1 MGEDAATNRWRR
13 YEAWDERPL
22 CQDQLAAEDP
32 ENGFCAAGSPHDPVP
47 SLVLADGRV
56 AVLDGRSEVEFD
68 LIDAFIA
75 RHHLD
80 LGIAAEAMALDGDL
94 FARWLVDINIP
105 RTQCVRYAAGMTP
118 AKLADVMARLS
129 TVELTFA
136 QAKLRARRE
145 PANQAHVTN
154 AKDDPLQMAADAAT
168 AVRLGFA
175 EIETTVRV
183 ARNARLNAIGC
194 QVGAAVA
201 GGDTL
206 VQCSVE
212 EAEELR
218 LALAGFTSYTE
229 TVSVYGTEGTFI
241 DGDDTPWSKA
251 FLVAAYAS
259 RGLKARCTS
268 GAGSELLMGFHE
280 RKSFLYLE
288 ARCLCLQRAMGV
300 QGTQNGGIDGA
311 PVACTV
317 PGGMWEILA
326 ENALAALLDLECASG
341 NDTILSHS
349 EIRRGAKIMPY
360 LMAGS
365 DLICS
370 GMGAIPRYDN
380 SFNASLFN
388 AEDTED
394 YLALQRDY
402 LVEGGLRHVPEDEL
416 VSVRHRAVAAMAAVL
431 KELELAEPTE
441 RQLLSVVYAHGSDDT
456 QTFSLGELGVMNDA
470 VRDRGLTMVDVIRAL
485 AARGFACEAANLAA
499 MARLR
504 VAGDYLQTAARI
516 KCGKV
521 VSAVNDPNRY
531 AGPGTGHRLTPRRR
545 SQIVT
550 MRNVL
555 SREEVLTGQA
565 RWAAEER
572 RRVTLTPR
580 GRAALGK
587 GGPEV
592 VVGLSPAFLT
602 KIFHTTGEAPL
613 SQVLKALLDG
623 IAHGGASARVVR
635 MGHTADTSFLGL
647 TAARLSAS
655 GIGIGI
661 QAKGTTVIHRADL
674 VPHMN
679 LELFSQAPLMTEEAY
694 RALGRNAACY
704 ARVENPEPVVVA
716 YRGQALGARHHAE
729 TALLYAI
736 ETSLCDPATEPVEL
750 EVRFHERG

>member
-1 MGEDAATNRWRR
+1 MTDAPQTNRWRR
-13 YEAWDERPL
+13 LDVWDERPL
-22 CQDQLAAEDP
+22 CLDQLAAEDP
-32 ENGFCAAGSPHDPVP
+32 ENGFRAAQSPYDPNP
-47 SLVLADGRV
+47 SLTVEGGRVRVMDGR
-56 AVLDGRSEVEFD
+56 AEADFD

-80 LGIAAEAMALDGDL
+80 LAVAEEAMAVPSAD
-94 FARWLVDINIP
+94 FARMLVDINVP
-105 RTQCVRYAAGMTP
+105 RAACVRLAAGMTP
-118 AKLADVMARLS
+118 AKLAEVMASLN

-136 QAKLRARRE
+136 QTKLRARRQ
-145 PANQAHVTN
+145 PCNQAHVTN
-154 AKDDPLQMAADAAT
+154 AKDDPLQMAADAAV

-212 EAEELR
+212 EAEELS
-218 LALAGFTSYTE
+218 LGLAGLTSYTE

-251 FLVAAYAS
+251 FLIAAYAS

-268 GAGSELLMGFHE
+268 GSGSELLMGIHE
-280 RKSFLYLE
+280 KKSLLYLE
-288 ARCLCLQRAMGV
+288 ARCLCLQRGMGV

-311 PVACTV
+311 PITCTV

-326 ENALAALLDLECASG
+326 ENVLAALLDLECASG
-341 NDTILSHS
+341 NDTILSNS
-349 EIRRGAKIMPY
+349 EIRRGAKIMPF
-360 LMAGS
+360 LMAGT

-402 LVEGGLRHVPEDEL
+402 LVEGGLRYVPEEEL
-416 VSVRHRAVAAMAAVL
+416 IEARRRAVDAMAAVL
-431 KELELAEPTE
+431 EELGVAEVDE
-441 RQLLSVVYAHGSDDT
+441 AQRRSVVYAHGSDDT
-456 QTFSLGELGVMNDA
+456 ATFTLGEVGAMNDA
-470 VRDRGLTMVDVIRAL
+470 LKAKGVTMPDIIRAL
-485 AARGFACEAANLAA
+485 ATRGFEPEAEALTR
-499 MARLR
+499 MTRLR
-504 VAGDYLQTAARI
+504 VAGDYLQTAAIVRD
-516 KCGKV
+516 GKV
-521 VSAVNDPNRY
+521 VSAVNDRNDY
-531 AGPGTGHRLTPRRR
+531 AGPGTGYLMTPERRAEIIAMRRTLTQDEVLVGQSRR
-545 SQIVT
+545 S
-550 MRNVL
+550 
-555 SREEVLTGQA
+555 G
-565 RWAAEER
+565 EER
-572 RRVTLTPR
+572 RKIALQPR
-580 GRAALGK
+580 GPAAK
-587 GGPEV
+587 GEGDVEV
-592 VVGLSPAFLT
+592 VIGLSPAFLT
-602 KIFHTTGEAPL
+602 KIFRTTGEVSL
-613 SQVLKALLDG
+613 SDVLRALLDG
-623 IAHGGASARVVR
+623 VRSGGAKARVVR
-635 MGHTADTSFLGL
+635 LRHTADTSFLGL

-661 QAKGTTVIHRADL
+661 QAKGTTVIHKHDL

-679 LELFSQAPLMTEEAY
+679 LELFSQAPLMTVEAY
-694 RALGRNAACY
+694 RALGRNAALY
-704 ARVENPEPVVVA
+704 ARGQSPEPVVVP

-736 ETSLCDPATEPVEL
+736 ETELCDPAALPEEL
-750 EVRFHERG
+750 EVRFLERA

>member
-1 MGEDAATNRWRR
+1 MTATTNRWRR
-13 YEAWDERPL
+13 YDAWDERPL
-22 CQDQLAAEDP
+22 QLDRLAAEDP
-32 ENGFCAAGSPHDPVP
+32 ENGFCAANSPFDPTP
-47 SLVLADGRV
+47 SLCLADGEV
-56 AVLDGRSEVEFD
+56 VELDGRLAADFD

-80 LGIAAEAMALDGDL
+80 LGIAADAMALDSNQ
-94 FARWLVDINIP
+94 FARWLVDINVP
-105 RTQCVRYAAGMTP
+105 REQCVRYAAGMTP
-118 AKLADVMARLS
+118 AKLADVMGRLS

-136 QAKLRARRE
+136 QTKLRARRE

-268 GAGSELLMGFHE
+268 GAGSELLMGIHE

-326 ENALAALLDLECASG
+326 ENVLAALLDLECASG

-349 EIRRGAKIMPY
+349 EIRRGAKIMPF

-416 VSVRHRAVAAMAAVL
+416 VTLRWRAVAAMAAVL
-431 KELELAEPTE
+431 EELGLAEPSE
-441 RQLLSVVYAHGSDDT
+441 QQLHSVVYAHGSDDT
-456 QTFSLGELGVMNDA
+456 VSFSLGELGVMNDA

-485 AARGFACEAANLAA
+485 AARGFAAEAANLAA

-516 KCGKV
+516 QCGKV
-521 VSAVNDPNRY
+521 VSAVNDPNQY
-531 AGPGTGHRLTPRRR
+531 AGPGTGHRLTPHRR
-545 SQIVT
+545 SQIT
-550 MRNVL
+550 AMRNVL
-555 SREEVLTGQA
+555 SREEVLTEQG

-572 RRVTLTPR
+572 RRVTLTPKAHVDRRPRRTR
-580 GRAALGK
+580 GRGRPEPGLPDPDLPHHWRRPALAGAACIARRHCRRRRQCARGPDRAYGRHLVPWPDGRPALRLGHRHRHPGQGHDGHPPRRSGAAHEPGAVLAGAADDRGRLPRPWAQRCRLCARTEPRAGRRRLSRAGAGRPLPCRDGAALRDRDR
-587 GGPEV
+587 PV
-592 VVGLSPAFLT
+592 R
-602 KIFHTTGEAPL
+602 
-613 SQVLKALLDG
+613 SQRRAG
-623 IAHGGASARVVR
+623 HAGGA
-635 MGHTADTSFLGL
+635 F
-647 TAARLSAS
+647 
-655 GIGIGI
+655 
-661 QAKGTTVIHRADL
+661 
-674 VPHMN
+674 P
-679 LELFSQAPLMTEEAY
+679 
-694 RALGRNAACY
+694 
-704 ARVENPEPVVVA
+704 
-716 YRGQALGARHHAE
+716 
-729 TALLYAI
+729 
-736 ETSLCDPATEPVEL
+736 
-750 EVRFHERG
+750 

>member
-1 MGEDAATNRWRR
+1 MDESSATNRWRR
-13 YEAWDERPL
+13 FEVWDERPL
-22 CQDQLAAEDP
+22 CLDQLAAEDP
-32 ENGFCAAGSPHDPVP
+32 ENGFCAAGSPYDPEP
-47 SLVLADGRV
+47 SLGLADGRV
-56 AVLDGRSEVEFD
+56 VAIDGRAEPDFD

-75 RHHLD
+75 QHHLD
-80 LGIAAEAMALDGDL
+80 PAIAAEAMALDSAE
-94 FARWLVDINIP
+94 FARWLVDVNVP
-105 RTQCVRYAAGMTP
+105 RERCVRYAAGMTP
-118 AKLADVMARLS
+118 AKLADVMGQLS

-136 QAKLRARRE
+136 QAKLRARAQ
-145 PANQAHVTN
+145 PCNQAHVTN

-168 AVRLGFA
+168 AALLGFA

-201 GGDTL
+201 GGDVL

-218 LALAGFTSYTE
+218 LGLAGFTSYTE

-251 FLVAAYAS
+251 FLIAAYAS

-268 GAGSELLMGFHE
+268 GSGSELLMGMHE

-288 ARCLCLQRAMGV
+288 ARCLCLQRPMGV

-326 ENALAALLDLECASG
+326 ENVLAALLDLECASG

-349 EIRRGAKIMPY
+349 EIRRGAKIMPF
-360 LMAGS
+360 LMAGT

-394 YLALQRDY
+394 FLALQRDY
-402 LVEGGLRHVPEDEL
+402 LVEGGLRHVPEDVL
-416 VSVRHRAVAAMAAVL
+416 VAARRRAVEAMAAVIE
-431 KELELAEPTE
+431 ELGLASPSEA
-441 RQLLSVVYAHGSDDT
+441 QKSSVIHAHGSDDT
-456 QTFSLGELGVMNDA
+456 RTFSLGEIGAMNDR
-470 VRDRGLTMVDVIRAL
+470 VRERGLTMADVIRAL
-485 AARGFACEAANLAA
+485 DARGFAEEARNLAA
-499 MARLR
+499 LARLR
-504 VAGDYLQTAARI
+504 VSGDYLQTAAIVR
-516 KCGKV
+516 GGRV

-531 AGPGTGHRLTPRRR
+531 AGPGSGQRMSPARRAE
-545 SQIVT
+545 VT
-550 MRNVL
+550 AMRRVL
-555 SREEVLTGQA
+555 SREEVLTGQG

-572 RRVTLTPR
+572 RRVALVPR
-580 GRAALGK
+580 GPAAEGAAD
-587 GGPEV
+587 PEV
-592 VVGLSPAFLT
+592 VVGLSPAFLAR
-602 KIFHTTGEAPL
+602 IFRTTGDVPL
-613 SQVLKALLDG
+613 SLVLRALLEG
-623 IAHGGASARVVR
+623 IAAGGARPRVVR
-635 MGHTADTSFLGL
+635 IRHTADTSFLGL

-679 LELFSQAPLMTEEAY
+679 LELFSQAPLMTEAAY
-694 RALGRNAACY
+694 HALGRNAAAY
-704 ARVENPEPVVVA
+704 AKGESPEPVVVP

-729 TALLYAI
+729 TALLHAI
-736 ETSLCDPATEPVEL
+736 ETGLCDADAEPEEL
-750 EVRFHERG
+750 EVRFLGSA

>member
-1 MGEDAATNRWRR
+1 MTATTNRWRR
-13 YEAWDERPL
+13 YDAWDERPL
-22 CQDQLAAEDP
+22 HLDRLAAEDP
-32 ENGFCAAGSPHDPVP
+32 ENGFCAANSPFDPIP
-47 SLVLADGRV
+47 TLRLADGEV
-56 AVLDGRSEVEFD
+56 VELDGRLAADFD

-80 LGIAAEAMALDGDL
+80 LGMAADAMALDSNQ
-94 FARWLVDINIP
+94 FARWLVDINVP
-105 RTQCVRYAAGMTP
+105 REQCVRYAAGMTP
-118 AKLADVMARLS
+118 AKLADVMGRLS

-136 QAKLRARRE
+136 QTKLRARRE

-268 GAGSELLMGFHE
+268 GAGSELLMGIHE

-326 ENALAALLDLECASG
+326 ENVLAALLDLECASG

-349 EIRRGAKIMPY
+349 EIRRGAKIMPF

-388 AEDTED
+388 AEDTQD

-416 VSVRHRAVAAMAAVL
+416 VAVRWRAVAAMAAVL
-431 KELELAEPTE
+431 EELGLAEPSE
-441 RQLLSVVYAHGSDDT
+441 LQLHSVVYAHGSDDT
-456 QTFSLGELGVMNDA
+456 VSFSLGELGGMNDA
-470 VRDRGLTMVDVIRAL
+470 VRDRSLTIVDVIRAL
-485 AARGFACEAANLAA
+485 AGRGFAAEAANLAA

-516 KCGKV
+516 KGGKV

-531 AGPGTGHRLTPRRR
+531 AGPGTGHRLTPHRR
-545 SQIVT
+545 SQIT
-550 MRNVL
+550 AMRNVL
-555 SREEVLTGQA
+555 SREEVLTEQG

-572 RRVTLTPR
+572 RRVTLTPK
-580 GRAALGK
+580 AQVDLSQ

-602 KIFHTTGEAPL
+602 RIFHTTGAVPL

-623 IAHGGASARVVR
+623 IADGGGSARVVR
-635 MGHTADTSFLGL
+635 IGHTADTSFLGL

-655 GIGIGI
+655 GIGVGI

-679 LELFSQAPLMTEEAY
+679 LELFSQAPLMTEDAY
-694 RALGRNAACY
+694 RALGRNAADY
-704 ARVENPEPVVVA
+704 ARGLSPEPVVVA
-716 YRGQALGARHHAE
+716 YRGQALGARYHAE

-736 ETSLCDPATEPVEL
+736 ETALCDPTVEPVTL

>member
-1 MGEDAATNRWRR
+1 MSMAAITNRWRR
-13 YEAWDERPL
+13 YDAWDERPL
-22 CQDQLAAEDP
+22 HLDRLAAEDP
-32 ENGFCAAGSPHDPVP
+32 ENGFCAANSPFDPIP
-47 SLVLADGRV
+47 TLRLADGEV
-56 AVLDGRSEVEFD
+56 VELDGRLAADFD

-80 LGIAAEAMALDGDL
+80 LGIAADAMALDSGE
-94 FARWLVDINIP
+94 FASWLVDINVP
-105 RTQCVRYAAGMTP
+105 GSNCVRYAAGMTP
-118 AKLADVMARLS
+118 AKLADVMGRLN

-268 GAGSELLMGFHE
+268 GAGSELLMGIHE

-326 ENALAALLDLECASG
+326 ENVLAALLDLECASG

-349 EIRRGAKIMPY
+349 EIRRGAKIMPF

-416 VSVRHRAVAAMAAVL
+416 VAVRHRAVAAMAAVL
-431 KELELAEPTE
+431 EELGLAEPSE

-456 QTFSLGELGVMNDA
+456 QTLQPGRARRHERRGARPRPDHRRRDPGPGRA
-470 VRDRGLTMVDVIRAL
+470 RVRVPRPRTSPRWRGCGSR
-485 AARGFACEAANLAA
+485 
-499 MARLR
+499 
-504 VAGDYLQTAARI
+504 GDYLQTAARI
-516 KCGKV
+516 ECGKV

-531 AGPGTGHRLTPRRR
+531 AGPGTGHRLTPAPTVPDHRHAQRP
-545 SQIVT
+545 V
-550 MRNVL
+550 
-555 SREEVLTGQA
+555 A
-565 RWAAEER
+565 R
-572 RRVTLTPR
+572 
-580 GRAALGK
+580 GGSDRAGALG
-587 GGPEV
+587 GR
-592 VVGLSPAFLT
+592 
-602 KIFHTTGEAPL
+602 
-613 SQVLKALLDG
+613 
-623 IAHGGASARVVR
+623 GA
-635 MGHTADTSFLGL
+635 
-647 TAARLSAS
+647 AARDA
-655 GIGIGI
+655 
-661 QAKGTTVIHRADL
+661 
-674 VPHMN
+674 
-679 LELFSQAPLMTEEAY
+679 
-694 RALGRNAACY
+694 
-704 ARVENPEPVVVA
+704 
-716 YRGQALGARHHAE
+716 
-729 TALLYAI
+729 
-736 ETSLCDPATEPVEL
+736 
-750 EVRFHERG
+750 